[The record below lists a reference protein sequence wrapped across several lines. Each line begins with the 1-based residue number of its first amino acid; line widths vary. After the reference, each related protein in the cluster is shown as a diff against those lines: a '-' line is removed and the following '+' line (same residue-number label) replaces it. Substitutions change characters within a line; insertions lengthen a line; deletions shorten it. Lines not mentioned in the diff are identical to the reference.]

1 MKDQYD
7 DLFQDA
13 PKLSNA
19 AKNNVV
25 SRVKSND
32 LRKRR
37 HILPIVGAMVFIV
50 ACSIFLFTVINP
62 NNSMFEFK
70 NGNGQPSNEGTNV
83 VVNDEQDNLKE
94 KEEEIRAQIN
104 KEIQQMENNLKR
116 RSVPYEGALPYCHQ
130 HQQSNQNRYL

>member
-1 MKDQYD
+1 MKNQFD
-7 DLFQDA
+7 DLFLNS

-32 LRKRR
+32 SRKRR
-37 HILPIVGAMVFIV
+37 HVLPIVGATVFIV

-62 NNSMFEFK
+62 SNPIFEFK

-83 VVNDEQDNLKE
+83 VVNDEQDNLNEKEKE
-94 KEEEIRAQIN
+94 KEEEIRERIN
-104 KEIQQMENNLKR
+104 KEIQQMENEKKT
-116 RSVPYEGALPYCHQ
+116 GD
-130 HQQSNQNRYL
+130 